1 MNNFWESIMGTLSRV
16 WIFGLFLALAVP
28 GTVLAK
34 GSIDAGRLKAS
45 TCMGCHGIPTYDRAY
60 PSYDVPKLGGQHK
73 QYILKALKDYRASK
87 RNFPTMHAQASELN
101 KQDRQDVAA
110 FLSQKK
116 SEAFPSGKYTPVKNF
131 TVNDT
136 YKAGQKLSK
145 PCAACH
151 GKAGHS
157 TTALFP
163 ILAGQYKSYLMQALK
178 DYRSGKRESAIMN
191 GMAASL
197 SDQQIEQL
205 ASFFSSQPTNLYTP
219 SVENER

>member
-1 MNNFWESIMGTLSRV
+1 MRALSRAG
-16 WIFGLFLALAVP
+16 ILGLFLVLSVP

-34 GSIDAGRLKAS
+34 GNIDAGRLKAS

-60 PSYDVPKLGGQHK
+60 PSYDVPKLGGQHDE
-73 QYILKALKDYRASK
+73 YIIKALKEYRAGK
-87 RNFPTMHAQASELN
+87 RNYPTMHAQASKLN

-110 FLSQKK
+110 FMSQKK
-116 SEAFPSGKYTPVKNF
+116 GEAFPSKETTPVKKFKINAKF
-131 TVNDT
+131 
-136 YKAGQKLSK
+136 KAGQELAK

-151 GKAGHS
+151 GKGGHS

-178 DYRSGKRESAIMN
+178 DYRSGKRKSAIMN

-205 ASFFSSQPTNLYTP
+205 ASFFSSQSTNLYTP